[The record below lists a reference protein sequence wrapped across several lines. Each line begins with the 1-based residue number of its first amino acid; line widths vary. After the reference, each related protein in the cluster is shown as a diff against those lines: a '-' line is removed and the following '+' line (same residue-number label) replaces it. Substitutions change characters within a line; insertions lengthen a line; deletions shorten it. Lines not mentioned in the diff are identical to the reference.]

1 MARYI
6 RKGKYYGKTIEDVLQ
21 KDPNYLLWALDK
33 NIHDIVGQLS
43 QSEIKYLKDYEANKQ
58 SSFKGDDKTQ
68 LQVTCKASVDTKT
81 NEPVSVFT
89 IYGMDANEINAIKNA
104 LDKNPQ
110 KHTLNAIGKN
120 NALLIRIL
128 TNDLDNWYQTG
139 LKTIQSILIKS
150 GNYDNDEVMHLEDE
164 IYAKSGNAVSKDTK
178 MKEYKDSKV
187 KAIEIWKDYVSRL
200 NDPEVR
206 KIIEMY
212 SVLPTHKEYGHLLS
226 AKNAM
231 LIRSVNTDA
240 TFILPISGWRAL
252 NRGVKKG
259 AKRYVIYIPK
269 GSEQEKQEVKSV
281 IKKMG
286 WGNIP
291 YDELPEQVK
300 RKVDIETNGMSAKLF
315 MPVYEYDY
323 SDTYLF
329 KGQEDIFN
337 NTIGLR
343 NNLTGELNAH
353 AKADAAKSSNMTPDE
368 LMVKRTKA
376 ANNYMMEVCQE
387 KGIKYNQNPNPSI
400 NLVNM
405 LEAKYKKDAMKMDI
419 LRDTNIN
426 KFAENATHITLLM
439 GKLAYDTLNMF
450 SHGYEYTNKEVGEMI
465 NFVGRTISDINA
477 NIKMNESRFKLNEN
491 NFVNSFMKAFK
502 NIGCTIKNENDNF
515 EENKQFNESRLDE
528 IIKESIHN
536 TLKKKH

>member
-6 RKGKYYGKTIEDVLQ
+6 KRGKYYGKTIEDILQ
-21 KDPNYLLWALDK
+21 KDPSYLIWALDK

-43 QSEIKYLKDYEANKQ
+43 KSEIKYLKDYEANKQ

-68 LQVTCKASVDTKT
+68 LQVTCKASVDAKT

-89 IYGMDANEINAIKNA
+89 IYGMNADEISSIKNL

-110 KHTLNAIGKN
+110 KHTLNAIAKN

-128 TNDLDNWYQTG
+128 SNDLDEWYKTG

-164 IYAKSGNAVSKDTK
+164 IYAKSGNAISSDTK
-178 MKEYKDSKV
+178 RNEYKDNKM
-187 KAIEIWKDYVSRL
+187 KAIEIWKDYINRL
-200 NDPEVR
+200 SDPEVR

-231 LIRSVNTDA
+231 LIRSVNSDA
-240 TFILPISGWRAL
+240 TFILPIKGWRDL
-252 NRGVKKG
+252 NRGVKRG
-259 AKRYVIYIPK
+259 AKRYVVYIPN
-269 GSEQEKQEVKSV
+269 GSKQEKEEVKAV
-281 IKKMG
+281 IKKIG

-291 YDELPEQVK
+291 YDELPKQVK
-300 RKVDIETNGMSAKLF
+300 RKVDIETNGMSAKIF
-315 MPVYEYDY
+315 IPVYEYDY
-323 SDTYLF
+323 ADTYLF

-337 NTIGLR
+337 NTIGLK

-353 AKADAAKSSNMTPDE
+353 AKLDAAKLSNITPDE
-368 LMVKRTKA
+368 LMIKRTES
-376 ANNYMMEVCQE
+376 ANKYMMEVCQE
-387 KGIKYNQNPNPSI
+387 KGIKYKPNPNPSL

-405 LEAKYKKDAMKMDI
+405 LEAKYKKDAMKLDI

-439 GKLAYDTLNMF
+439 GKFAYDALSMF

-477 NIKMNESRFKLNEN
+477 SIKMNESRFKLNEN
-491 NFVNSFMKAFK
+491 NFINSFMRAFK
-502 NIGCTIKNENDNF
+502 NIGCTIKDKKNNR
-515 EENKQFNESRLDE
+515 FNESRLDA
-528 IIKESIHN
+528 IIKESIN
-536 TLKKKH
+536 NALKKKH